1 MFYFTSDVINDVY
14 MNCLNQ
20 LYIEFLDQNDY
31 EEFIEDDETASTFLE
46 DYEDCIHIK
55 SLIEIIEE

>member
-1 MFYFTSDVINDVY
+1 

-20 LYIEFLDQNDY
+20 LYIEFLDQNDD